1 MIFLISKSPWR
12 CGDAFPEVSLMVQ
25 TKNKAKL
32 DVIRFFLSPSSRPAV
47 TMSWYSP
54 HFYTP
59 PFYKPNCFQLSVTT
73 QDFFYSLFLST
84 VLLLAGMSF
93 RCRDHASCRPV
104 VTMICPHVPAYTW
117 SVFSHF
123 MCPPLYK
130 PNCFPLSIA
139 TQAWSDSLILPYV
152 YSLQE

>member
-1 MIFLISKSPWR
+1 M
-12 CGDAFPEVSLMVQ
+12 AQ

-32 DVIRFFLSPSSRPAV
+32 DVIRFFKSSSSRPAV
-47 TMSWYSP
+47 TMTRPPCPCQHKGRYSP

-73 QDFFYSLFLST
+73 QAFSDSLFLST

-117 SVFSHF
+117 SVFSLF

-130 PNCFPLSIA
+130 PNCFPFSIA
-139 TQAWSDSLILPYV
+139 TQAWSDSLFVSYV

>member
-12 CGDAFPEVSLMVQ
+12 CGDTFREVSLMAQ

-32 DVIRFFLSPSSRPAV
+32 DVIGFFLSPSSRPAV
-47 TMSWYSP
+47 TMSRYSP

-73 QDFFYSLFLST
+73 QAFSDSLFLSA

-104 VTMICPHVPAYTW
+104 VTMICPHVTAYTW

-123 MCPPLYK
+123 MRPSLYK

-139 TQAWSDSLILPYV
+139 TQAWSDSLIV
-152 YSLQE
+152 

>member
-1 MIFLISKSPWR
+1 
-12 CGDAFPEVSLMVQ
+12 MVQ
-25 TKNKAKL
+25 TKNKAQL
-32 DVIRFFLSPSSRPAV
+32 DVIRIFLSSSSRPAV
-47 TMSWYSP
+47 TNQTRYSP

-93 RCRDHASCRPV
+93 RGRDHASCRPV
-104 VTMICPHVPAYTW
+104 VTTICPHVPAYTW
-117 SVFSHF
+117 SGFSHF

-130 PNCFPLSIA
+130 SNCFPLPIA
-139 TQAWSDSLILPYV
+139 RQAWSDSLIVPYV
-152 YSLQE
+152 YSLQERIFAARSCVVSPS

>member
-1 MIFLISKSPWR
+1 
-12 CGDAFPEVSLMVQ
+12 MVQ
-25 TKNKAKL
+25 TKIKAKS
-32 DVIRFFLSPSSRPAV
+32 DVIRFFKSSSSRPAV
-47 TMSWYSP
+47 TMTRPPCPCQHKGRCSP

-73 QDFFYSLFLST
+73 QAFSDSLFLST
-84 VLLLAGMSF
+84 VLLLVGMSF

-117 SVFSHF
+117 SGFSHF
-123 MCPPLYK
+123 MCPLLYK
-130 PNCFPLSIA
+130 PNCFPFSIA
-139 TQAWSDSLILPYV
+139 MQAWSDSLIVPYV

>member
-1 MIFLISKSPWR
+1 M
-12 CGDAFPEVSLMVQ
+12 AQ

-32 DVIRFFLSPSSRPAV
+32 DVIRFFKSSSSRPAV
-47 TMSWYSP
+47 TMTRPPCPCQHKGRYSP

-73 QDFFYSLFLST
+73 QAFSDSLFLST
-84 VLLLAGMSF
+84 LLLLVGMSF

-139 TQAWSDSLILPYV
+139 TQAWSDSLIVSYV

>member
-1 MIFLISKSPWR
+1 M
-12 CGDAFPEVSLMVQ
+12 AQ

-32 DVIRFFLSPSSRPAV
+32 DVIRFFKSSSSRPAV
-47 TMSWYSP
+47 TMTRPPCPCQHKGRYSP

-73 QDFFYSLFLST
+73 QAFSDSLFLST

-123 MCPPLYK
+123 ICPP
-130 PNCFPLSIA
+130 C
-139 TQAWSDSLILPYV
+139 TSLTVFHCQLPRK
-152 YSLQE
+152 LGPIP